1 LFLFYFEYEAICL
14 ISDRGIKPA
23 IKQFT
28 ERT

>member
-1 LFLFYFEYEAICL
+1 ML
-14 ISDRGIKPA
+14 DPGIKPA